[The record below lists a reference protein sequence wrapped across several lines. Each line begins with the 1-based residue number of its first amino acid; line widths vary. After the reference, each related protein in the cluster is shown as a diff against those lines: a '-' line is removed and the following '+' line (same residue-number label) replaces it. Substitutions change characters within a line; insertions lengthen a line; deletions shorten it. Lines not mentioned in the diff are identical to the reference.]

1 MWLHGSGNER
11 GKELIPTRKGCLQ
24 KNLTEKD
31 VWINIFRLVKRIRNF
46 NVKND

>member
-24 KNLTEKD
+24 KNLTE
-31 VWINIFRLVKRIRNF
+31 NITKKKHVVVRPEGVSIPLPLG
-46 NVKND
+46 